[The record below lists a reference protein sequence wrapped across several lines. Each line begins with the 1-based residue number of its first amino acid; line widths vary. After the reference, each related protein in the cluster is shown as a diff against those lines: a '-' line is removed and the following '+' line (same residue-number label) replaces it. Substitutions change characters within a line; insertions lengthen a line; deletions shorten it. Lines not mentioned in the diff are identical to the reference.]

1 MTKEAMKRRLMHHD
15 YNGRG
20 IYMLTFST
28 ANRNPVLGQLAGTNG
43 SYDIVLTALG
53 QRVAEEIQ
61 CLPRRYP
68 QIQVLDYVVMP
79 DHVHLLL
86 FVREWMPQHLGRV
99 LASLK
104 AKCSQAWWELQGAG
118 LLKQATQDQ
127 RATQDQ
133 QATQN
138 GGQGQGGS
146 CVGGTS
152 VPPSSRKPS
161 LWEAG
166 YHDRYLM
173 HKGQL
178 QTLFNYIHD
187 NPKRLAIKRMKPDLF
202 RVRQHIRIGSQE
214 CASMGNIFL
223 LKQPEK
229 YQVFMHRNASAEDI
243 RKETSRLMACCE
255 RGAVLVTP
263 GISPGE
269 KAVVSAALEQG
280 ASLVI
285 LRENG
290 FAEFEKPYGRY
301 FEACAAG
308 SLLLLSPWEYHTD
321 RRTISRSQC
330 LFLNDMARVICD
342 EDTTF
347 VLMEGI
353 AKV

>member
-1 MTKEAMKRRLMHHD
+1 
-15 YNGRG
+15 
-20 IYMLTFST
+20 
-28 ANRNPVLGQLAGTNG
+28 
-43 SYDIVLTALG
+43 
-53 QRVAEEIQ
+53 
-61 CLPRRYP
+61 
-68 QIQVLDYVVMP
+68 
-79 DHVHLLL
+79 
-86 FVREWMPQHLGRV
+86 
-99 LASLK
+99 
-104 AKCSQAWWELQGAG
+104 
-118 LLKQATQDQ
+118 
-127 RATQDQ
+127 
-133 QATQN
+133 
-138 GGQGQGGS
+138 
-146 CVGGTS
+146 
-152 VPPSSRKPS
+152 
-161 LWEAG
+161 
-166 YHDRYLM
+166 
-173 HKGQL
+173 
-178 QTLFNYIHD
+178 
-187 NPKRLAIKRMKPDLF
+187 
-202 RVRQHIRIGSQE
+202 
-214 CASMGNIFL
+214 
-223 LKQPEK
+223 
-229 YQVFMHRNASAEDI
+229 
-243 RKETSRLMACCE
+243 MACCE